1 MQNYK
6 ESYEKDFERY
16 QQLLAEYKKTIED
29 TNFIMLQAEVPYKF
43 IAAKSIYETMAYFAE
58 EKYPINFGFKD
69 FNDVYVFYRNFISL
83 KSEIN
88 SLLDSAVIIDEVYKK
103 ETQLNLA
110 IKQSQFLADE
120 MCVHS
125 NSRLFTLTSE
135 ILRNLPRYR
144 DVFTPEFR
152 FAILSSAVSNIS
164 KADIGKLIDT
174 NILKADDLPL
184 ITIENNA
191 ETKRKEIQEAFAER
205 GITVSIKP
213 EKEFNLKIKGVTFEG
228 TDGSNR
234 QDNLKALS
242 EYVKAH
248 DNESVALKVEA
259 FTYTPDLKQPEVAYR
274 VLWQDKELGVLDS
287 QTAKELSTKY
297 KPFTLTANLSS
308 IKGGDDGLSFGAE
321 IKLIASYEKDNEE
334 KEIKGV

>member
-1 MQNYK
+1 MSNYK

-16 QQLLAEYKKTIED
+16 EKLLKEYRKTIED
-29 TNFIMLQAEVPYKF
+29 TNFVMLQAEIPYKF

-69 FNDVYVFYRNFISL
+69 FNDVYVFYRNFIGL
-83 KSEIN
+83 KTEIN
-88 SLLDSAVIIDEVYKK
+88 TLLDSAVVIDEVYKK

-152 FAILSSAVSNIS
+152 FAILSSAVNNIP

-174 NILKADDLPL
+174 NILKADDLPML
-184 ITIENNA
+184 FIEGNA
-191 ETKRKEIQEAFAER
+191 EEKRKELQEVFAER
-205 GITVSIKP
+205 GIIVSLTP
-213 EKEFNLKIKGVTFEG
+213 EKVFNLKLKGVTFEG

-234 QDNLKALS
+234 QDNLKELS
-242 EYVKAH
+242 TYVKEH
-248 DNESVALKVEA
+248 SDETVALKVEA
-259 FTYTPDLKQPEVAYR
+259 FTYTPDLKQPETAYK
-274 VLWQDKELGVLDS
+274 VLWQDKEIGVLDS
-287 QTAKELSTKY
+287 QTAKELSTKF
-297 KPFTLTANLSS
+297 KPFKLTAELSAL
-308 IKGGDDGLSFGAE
+308 KGGEDGLSFGAD
-321 IKLIASYEKDNEE
+321 IKLTATLE
-334 KEIKGV
+334 KEEEREMKGV